1 MFCSL
6 TVTVGPLAYQ
16 HPPPRAPTTIDLTP
30 FPNGVDHVKIPEAW
44 HKTNVFGFA
53 SRLFLFDCNC
63 LTEFPIPL
71 GNNNDN
77 PIMST
82 YLGPRM
88 KLICFYLRLVRG
100 GGGPP
105 IPLKHNYDHNNHQ
118 VSPLLTHTCLGTDK
132 LKHNRSIHFLDAIG
146 GNKYNF
152 STWFFLTNEL
162 PQPWDTFSDGK
173 NGFRLTYTNI

>member
-1 MFCSL
+1 MVSIMSKYQKPDIKQMFLVLQVDFFCLNIAIPQLL
-6 TVTVGPLAYQ
+6 TKSPL
-16 HPPPRAPTTIDLTP
+16 
-30 FPNGVDHVKIPEAW
+30 
-44 HKTNVFGFA
+44 
-53 SRLFLFDCNC
+53 
-63 LTEFPIPL
+63 PL
-71 GNNNDN
+71 GNNNYN

-100 GGGPP
+100 GGGP

-162 PQPWDTFSDGK
+162 PQP
-173 NGFRLTYTNI
+173 

>member
-1 MFCSL
+1 MAGRL
-6 TVTVGPLAYQ
+6 QHLGEAAILALLDGRGAEVQ
-16 HPPPRAPTTIDLTP
+16 PPPPLLPPIAIPQLLTKSP
-30 FPNGVDHVKIPEAW
+30 
-44 HKTNVFGFA
+44 
-53 SRLFLFDCNC
+53 L
-63 LTEFPIPL
+63 PL
-71 GNNNDN
+71 GNNNYN

-88 KLICFYLRLVRG
+88 KLICFYLRLVR

-162 PQPWDTFSDGK
+162 PQP
-173 NGFRLTYTNI
+173 